1 MIPSPLAPNCRP
13 SQRAHCSGWPAG
25 RACGSRRGGSLHT
38 TNKASRSDGAWRGLR
53 DCQGRA
59 RANPR
64 DPPPYPRCPR
74 CPRSPRSPRAPEGS
88 EGQPMTHRREVRCG
102 PIGLSRL
109 GPSPTGAVGRRP
121 WISEVAGFC
130 RCSNSPNEFRNP
142 RKRGEQR
149 RSNGFAIGGHL
160 ACPWAGD
167 SSVGRPIIHSSKRA
181 TGSKSRLDRSPL
193 REETYP

>member
-1 MIPSPLAPNCRP
+1 MRLSATNLNLCNFREHSTGIFDVIPSPS
-13 SQRAHCSGWPAG
+13 SQLPTQPAG
-25 RACGSRRGGSLHT
+25 ALQRL
-38 TNKASRSDGAWRGLR
+38 ASREVLR
-53 DCQGRA
+53 FSPR
-59 RANPR
+59 RSLRTTRVNPR
-64 DPPPYPRCPR
+64 APS
-74 CPRSPRSPRAPEGS
+74 CPRSPRSPRSPRAS

-130 RCSNSPNEFRNP
+130 RCSNSPNEFRDP

-160 ACPWAGD
+160 ACRWAGD

-181 TGSKSRLDRSPL
+181 TGASLAWIDHR
-193 REETYP
+193 